1 MLAAGIMI
9 VGVAGVFILMWK
21 MRRDRAD
28 ERRLD
33 QRLKSL

>member
-1 MLAAGIMI
+1 MFAAGIMI
-9 VGVAGVFILMWK
+9 VGVAGVFILVWK
-21 MRRDRAD
+21 IHRDRVD